1 MTVRELVELANNSRN
16 KLLKPEQLHVMLK
29 KELEVKDYLSI
40 KDKKQLV
47 EDIVNECVL
56 WDNGIFKFDEIEKY
70 VVFTMRTIA
79 AYTNIELSA
88 DIEDD
93 YDELC
98 RTKLLGTIVD
108 LFEIE
113 YNEVSL
119 LLRMKCD
126 YILNENSIEMQ
137 ISKFLNN
144 ILEKLDIF
152 ADKLGSQV
160 ENFDISKL
168 PIKEEDLTKLLSF
181 INAQK

>member
-1 MTVRELVELANNSRN
+1 MTVRELAELVNNNKN
-16 KLLKPEQLHVMLK
+16 KLLKPEQLQVMLK

-56 WDNGIFKFDEIEKY
+56 WDNGVFKFDEIEKY

-79 AYTNIELSA
+79 AYTNIELST

-98 RTKLLGTIVD
+98 RTKLLGTIIE
-108 LFEIE
+108 LFDTE
-113 YNEVSL
+113 YNEISL

-137 ISKFLNN
+137 VGKFLNN
-144 ILEKLDIF
+144 ISEKIDVFAEKL
-152 ADKLGSQV
+152 GNQV

-168 PIKEEDLTKLLSF
+168 PIKEEYLTRLLDV
-181 INAQK
+181 INPQE